1 MADGTIKIDTSI
13 NLDGIEVGTSKLR
26 AAMVRAAKSLTGL
39 GATGKKA
46 ADKVSSSM
54 KKAEQDISRLNEE
67 PVPARQF
74 SELGGKIEDTE
85 KKLQNL
91 QKAQELFLQSGGDP
105 NSTWFSASARDIEN
119 YQRKLSQLRNELLSS
134 NVNTQA
140 VPGTLPD
147 AGQIGGFERVRAA
160 FGKIEAAAAR
170 YKADV
175 ASASSS
181 TKFFESSLRGLAAAI
196 HAPVSGFQRLRA
208 AISNM
213 PAAIIETQVS
223 LMRKS
228 LASLTGVLKRLEQ
241 QAKRVALRLLE
252 LTAKGIVGKLK
263 KISSGILD
271 VGKSAER
278 AHSSI
283 GSMLGTSILFSFVFQ
298 AINGVMNAAV
308 EGMNNLAQYSDE
320 TNATLSRLMSSLTQ
334 LKNAFATAFSPILTA
349 IAPALNYLINLLS
362 AAATAVAHLIA
373 ALTGKSTFVKA
384 TKVQQDYAASLEET
398 GSAASSAG
406 KDAKKSLAP
415 FDDLVQIQQQG
426 ADAGGGGGAE
436 LSPGEMF
443 ETVPVESA
451 FKNFAN
457 QLKGFIV
464 GEDWVGLGGFIAD
477 GLNAGFQKIYDVI
490 SWDRIGPTVT
500 YFVTAFSESFNSLVD
515 SLDWDL
521 LGSTVG
527 VGVNSVVNTLNL
539 LVDRIDWLGMG
550 TGLAEGMNGLIDEID
565 WENLGKL
572 IMAKFNI
579 VVETILGFAKE
590 FDWGEF
596 GRAIGAGINGAVQS
610 IDPLAWADAASTLVI
625 GFFDSITETL
635 NNVDWQRIGNR
646 IATFFANIDYS
657 GIATSLFTGL
667 GAALASLAEFL
678 WGLIEQAWDSVVG
691 WWRENA
697 YEDGKFTIEGLLQ
710 GIADIMANIGTWIVE
725 HIFNPFIN
733 GFKEAFGIHSP
744 STVMMELAGDLM
756 NGLLLGIQ
764 NFIPSL
770 ISKFSQIKT
779 QILQKWDEVKKGTK
793 EKWNSI
799 KSSLSTTWSTIKT
812 AAGTK
817 FEEVRQTVL
826 AAWENIKENASQKWS
841 EIQTNLGAAW
851 ENLKDTAGRTFTDLK
866 DGIVEA
872 WENLKKKTSDLWG
885 DNGISGIIKGIING
899 IVLEIEGMV
908 NHIIDCLNW
917 IINQVNKLSIEVPD
931 TPLTDGFTIGFDLST
946 LDHISLPRLA
956 SGTVIPPRAGEFAA
970 ILGDNNREAEVVSPV
985 SAIKQALLE
994 AMQEAG
1000 GTGSQT
1006 ITLRFDGSMSALARV
1021 LKPELDREAARRG
1034 TKLVTVGGR

>member
-26 AAMVRAAKSLTGL
+26 AAMVRVAKSLTGL

-105 NSTWFSASARDIEN
+105 NSTWFSDSARDIES
-119 YQRKLSQLRNELLSS
+119 YQRKLSQLRNELLS
-134 NVNTQA
+134 NNLNTQA

-160 FGKIEAAAAR
+160 FEKIEAAAAR
-170 YKADV
+170 YRADV

-181 TKFFESSLRGLAAAI
+181 TEFFESSLRGLAAAI

-208 AISNM
+208 VISNM

-241 QAKRVALRLLE
+241 QAKRAALRLLE

-263 KISSGILD
+263 KISSGILG

-320 TNATLSRLMSSLTQ
+320 TNVTLSTLMSSLTQ

-384 TKVQQDYAASLEET
+384 TKVQQDYAASLEGT
-398 GSAASSAG
+398 AGAADEAEGALAG
-406 KDAKKSLAP
+406 
-415 FDDLVQIQQQG
+415 FDKLNVLSQSQG
-426 ADAGGGGGAE
+426 ASGGGGGAE

-451 FKNFAN
+451 FKNFAD
-457 QLKGFIV
+457 QLKGFIIS
-464 GEDWVGLGGFIAD
+464 EDWVGLGGFIAD

-490 SWDRIGPTVT
+490 SWDKIGPTVT
-500 YFVTAFSESFNSLVD
+500 HFVTAFSESFNSLVD

-527 VGVNSVVNTLNL
+527 AGVNSVVNTLNL
-539 LVDRIDWLGMG
+539 LVDRIDWMRLGAG
-550 TGLAEGMNGLIDEID
+550 FAEGMNGLIDEID
-565 WENLGKL
+565 WGNLGKL

-579 VVETILGFAKE
+579 VVEMILGFARE

-610 IDPLAWADAASTLVI
+610 IDPFMWADAASTLVI
-625 GFFDSITETL
+625 GFFDTITSALMAT
-635 NNVDWQRIGNR
+635 DWQELGNT
-646 IATFFANIDYS
+646 IADFFANIDYAGVADS
-657 GIATSLFTGL
+657 VFYGL
-667 GAALASLAEFL
+667 GTALASVGEFVY
-678 WGLIEQAWDSVVG
+678 GLFKDSFDSVRDWFTSFAEAEGGNWVLG
-691 WWRENA
+691 IL
-697 YEDGKFTIEGLLQ
+697 DGIVFGLANIGQWIIDHVFTPIIEGFKDAFDIHSPSGAMSELGTYLILGLLQ
-710 GIADIMANIGTWIVE
+710 GIE
-725 HIFNPFIN
+725 
-733 GFKEAFGIHSP
+733 
-744 STVMMELAGDLM
+744 
-756 NGLLLGIQ
+756 
-764 NFIPSL
+764 SL
-770 ISKFSQIKT
+770 IPNVLEQFSQLKT
-779 QILQKWDEVKKGTK
+779 HISNKWDEISKLTS
-793 EKWNSI
+793 E
-799 KSSLSTTWSTIKT
+799 
-812 AAGTK
+812 
-817 FEEVRQTVL
+817 
-826 AAWENIKENASQKWS
+826 KWS
-841 EIQTNLGAAW
+841 EIQKSLSDSWTKLKQNAANSFEVVKELISSAW
-851 ENLKDTAGRTFTDLK
+851 ESIKSNAATWWS
-866 DGIVEA
+866 E
-872 WENLKKKTSDLWG
+872 
-885 DNGISGIIKGIING
+885 SGIPATVSGGVKLILSKVESLVNGIINWINGFISNLNRFHVDLPNGESLG
-899 IVLEIEGMV
+899 INIKPLDPVS
-908 NHIIDCLNW
+908 
-917 IINQVNKLSIEVPD
+917 IN
-931 TPLTDGFTIGFDLST
+931 
-946 LDHISLPRLA
+946 LPRLA

-970 ILGDNNREAEVVSPV
+970 VLGDNRRETEVVSPL
-985 SAIKQALLE
+985 STIEKALDNV
-994 AMQEAG
+994 MVKYWG
-1000 GTGSQT
+1000 RDSQGDLS
-1006 ITLRFDGSMSALARV
+1006 INLNLDGRQIYRAV
-1021 LKPELDREAARRG
+1021 LKRNREE
-1034 TKLVTVGGR
+1034 TKRCGRNPILV